1 MTVYINALGKTLA
14 LSGKTTSSFGGSA
27 TSGAKLIGTDGADA
41 FRGYTFVSS
50 YAGGKGDDIY
60 NVTRSSDAVVE
71 QAGEG
76 IDTIRA
82 ESKYKLGEH
91 VENLTLV
98 SGSAWYGEGNALD
111 NVLTATMAKQTLNGG
126 AGNDVL
132 VSQATNTTFVVQKGN
147 GSDVIYGWDSTDK
160 IRLDQSGITSFATVQ
175 SLAKQVGADTVLNF
189 ANGETLT
196 LRATAAT
203 SLKADNFMLAQDSSA
218 LKTTFVDNFDT
229 LSLYSKGGT
238 WRTEYGYGGAG
249 TLASRSLPNEAQI
262 YMDADYAGTGKK
274 ALGVNPFSIDKGIL
288 SITAAPASDEVKPYI
303 GNAAY
308 TSGLLTTKFSFA
320 QEYGVFEI
328 KAKLPEGNGLWP
340 AFWLLPTD
348 NSWPPELDVFE
359 GLGGNP
365 DNIYLTTHDQ
375 VAGKHVYTQS
385 IVNLD
390 TTQWHT
396 YGVNWGPD
404 KITYL
409 IDGQAVATHATPESM
424 KGKEM
429 FMMVNLAVSSA
440 GWAGKHDA
448 STGTKQM
455 EVDYVRAYQTA
466 DTVVSTTNGVK
477 TWYQQPQSTTP
488 VVTTPTTTTPTPTPP
503 VTPTPAAPVNV
514 PKLQGTAAMDWMA
527 AKVNGTDMYGLAG
540 DDVMRAG
547 SFSAKMYG
555 GEGNDTFYVNSATQ
569 TVVELANEG
578 TDKVVSTISY
588 ALGDHV
594 ETLVLDGSA
603 HINGT
608 GNSLD
613 NKLIGNAGN
622 NVLTGG
628 AGEDWLDGGTGG
640 KDTLIG
646 GTGDDTYIVSRAGT
660 ILIEKA
666 GEGYDAVRSTVSW
679 TLGDNIEGLVLDGT
693 ANIDATGNALD
704 NRLIGNS
711 GNNVITAGAGN
722 DLLDGGS
729 GGLDALIGG
738 TGNDTYVVNRTGM
751 LLVEKAGEGLDSVQS
766 TITWT
771 LGDQLENLSLN
782 GSANINGTGNAL
794 ANRISGN
801 SGNNVINGGAG
812 NDTLIGGGGT
822 DTFVFGRGF
831 GKDIVT
837 DYNTNDVLQFSG
849 YSKGAMKIV
858 QSGAN
863 TVIDF
868 GGADTI
874 TLWNTQASDVQAHGN
889 FLF

>member
-1 MTVYINALGKTLA
+1 MTVYLNALGKTLA
-14 LSGKTTSSFGGSA
+14 LSGKTTSSFVGST
-27 TSGAKLIGTDGADA
+27 TSGTSLTGTDGADA
-41 FRGYTFVSS
+41 FRGYFFTSS

-60 NVTRSSDAVVE
+60 NISRSTDLVIE
-71 QAGEG
+71 KAGEG
-76 IDTIRA
+76 IDTVRA
-82 ESKYKLGEH
+82 ESKYKLGDH
-91 VENLTLV
+91 IENLELV
-98 SGSAWYGEGNALD
+98 STNAWYGEGNALD
-111 NVLTATMAKQTLNGG
+111 NILTATKDKQTLNGG

-160 IRLDQSGITSFATVQ
+160 IRLDQYNVTSFSTIQ

-203 SLKADNFMLAQDSSA
+203 SLQANNFMLAQDTTA

-262 YMDADYAGTGKK
+262 YMDADYAGTGKT
-274 ALGVNPFSIDKGIL
+274 ALGINPFSLDKGIL
-288 SITAAPASDEVKPYI
+288 TITAAPTADEAKPYL

-308 TSGLLTTKFSFA
+308 TSGLLSSKFTFA
-320 QEYGVFEI
+320 QEYGVFEV
-328 KAKLPEGNGLWP
+328 KAKLPGGAGMWP
-340 AFWLLPTD
+340 SFWLLPTD

-359 GLGGNP
+359 GLGTNP
-365 DNIYLTTHDQ
+365 DNIYLTTHDLKD
-375 VAGKHVYTQS
+375 GKHVLTQS

-429 FMMVNLAVSSA
+429 FMMLNMAVSA
-440 GWAGKHDA
+440 DGWAGKVDA
-448 STGTKQM
+448 NTGTRQM
-455 EVDYVRAYQTA
+455 EIDYVRAYQTA

-477 TWYQQPQSTTP
+477 TWYAPAATTP
-488 VVTTPTTTTPTPTPP
+488 VVTTPTTTTPVTTTP
-503 VTPTPAAPVNV
+503 VTSPPAAPAVSV
-514 PKLQGTAAMDWMA
+514 AKLMGTTAMDWLTA
-527 AKVNGTDMYGLAG
+527 AAHNTEMYGQGG
-540 DDVMRAG
+540 DDILRAG

-555 GEGNDTFYVNSATQ
+555 GDGNDTYYVNTTSQ
-569 TVVELANEG
+569 VVTEAANQG
-578 TDKVVSTISY
+578 GDKVVSTISY
-588 ALGDHV
+588 TLGDNL
-594 ETLVLDGSA
+594 ETLVLDGA
-603 HINGT
+603 ANINGT
-608 GNSLD
+608 GNNLG
-613 NKLIGNAGN
+613 NKLIGNTGDN
-622 NVLTGG
+622 ILTGG
-628 AGEDWLDGGTGG
+628 TGADWLDGGTGG
-640 KDTLIG
+640 RDTLIG
-646 GTGDDTYIVSRAGT
+646 GAGDDTYIVGRAGT

-679 TLGDNIEGLVLDGT
+679 TLGSNFEALVLDGS
-693 ANIDATGNALD
+693 ASIDATGNALD
-704 NRLIGNS
+704 NRLIGNA
-711 GNNVITAGAGN
+711 GNNVITGGAGN
-722 DLLDGGS
+722 DWLDGGS
-729 GGLDALIGG
+729 GGLDVLSGG
-738 TGNDTYVVNRTGM
+738 TGNDTYVVNRTNIK
-751 LLVEKAGEGLDSVQS
+751 LVEKAGEGLDSVQS
-766 TITWT
+766 TVTWT
-771 LGDQLENLSLN
+771 LGDNFENLSLN

-794 ANRISGN
+794 DNRISGN
-801 SGNNVINGGAG
+801 TANNVITGGAG

-831 GKDIVT
+831 GKDVVT

-849 YSKGAMKIV
+849 FSKAAMKIV

-874 TLWNTQASDVQAHGN
+874 TLWNTQASDVLAHGH
-889 FLF
+889 FMF